1 MIETPRSPR
10 TAPTSGPAA
19 AARWRLDRDFTL
31 PTTLPSWLVLL
42 AAVGACIGWTLHA
55 GPEWS
60 LDRMHYHEYLA
71 WQALEGALGRGFMP
85 AGGQTFMN
93 PVAYLP
99 AELLVRAGLGE
110 LGVSL
115 VLATLHAG
123 CVWAVWLTSRRALA
137 QVGPDVDRYAAA
149 AAMLAFLTPVFL
161 LEVGSSY
168 IDVTTTLPVLVGVTC
183 ALRTLEARDASR
195 WAFIAGLAFGLS
207 AGLKLSNALPALAGT
222 VLVLWAVRLPD
233 APRRLTCYV
242 VGGALG
248 TLAGHGWWSVQ
259 LWAEFGNPLFPLLG
273 GLFGTATAVTG
284 PIVEAAAAA
293 DPRGP
298 IEALLGPL
306 RIAGSRFTPRDL
318 ADWASFPLRIADPGV
333 VPNFAYIES
342 RQPDP
347 RLLLLTV
354 LGLGTL
360 CVQAW
365 RRLRARAGA
374 TATRTPSPLAALS
387 AFWLVWYVLWTL
399 LASNAR
405 YGIGLLMLASPLL
418 VGAVTVLWRSLR
430 VRATVL
436 LGLIAVQAAW
446 ALLVADP
453 RSSPTPVS
461 WDEDTLR
468 IEVPDSLREA
478 PTLYVTRFAMS
489 WSILAPRVHPE
500 SGFANLG
507 SMCED
512 CDRWRDAAA
521 ARRVLDAWG
530 ERARLI
536 DPALTMVDGRAQ
548 VAPEQRAGID
558 AWLAP
563 FERRLD
569 PDACEELR
577 IAPNPTRVRMK
588 VSRADGSWSLKDS
601 DRLLSCPIVP
611 DPGAAERV
619 RAMAARVDDVY
630 EVFERYCAKELGGS
644 GSPTRWLGQGVW
656 MRVYVHAALQLL
668 VSGDRVLAA
677 TETGRS
683 IPLGSLASLRD
694 TAGPIDCAP
703 LATTNRDFERL
714 DRKQRSDAS
723 AAPLSFDGLVP
734 AMPAAP
740 ASPVE
745 PVAR

>member
-1 MIETPRSPR
+1 MIETPRSTR
-10 TAPTSGPAA
+10 AAPASDPAA

-55 GPEWS
+55 GPDWS
-60 LDRMHYHEYLA
+60 WDRMHYHEYAA
-71 WQALEGALGRGFMP
+71 WQVLEGALGRGFMP

-99 AELLVRAGLGE
+99 AELLVRAGVGE

-123 CVWAVWLTSRRALA
+123 CVWAVWLASRRVLA
-137 QVGPDVDRYAAA
+137 RAGPDVDRYAAA
-149 AAMLAFLTPVFL
+149 AATLAFLTPVFL
-161 LEVGSSY
+161 LEVGASY
-168 IDVTTTLPVLVGVTC
+168 IDVTATLPLLVGVCC
-183 ALRTLEARDASR
+183 ALRTLDARKAGR
-195 WAFIAGLAFGLS
+195 WAFVAGLAFGLS

-222 VLVLWAVRLPD
+222 VLVLWAAGLRG
-233 APRRLTCYV
+233 APRRFACYV

-248 TLAGHGWWSVQ
+248 TLAGHGWWSAQ

-273 GLFGTATAVTG
+273 GLFGTATVAPPA

-298 IEALLGPL
+298 FAALLDPL

-318 ADWASFPLRIADPGV
+318 TDWVTFPLRIADPDV
-333 VPNFAYIES
+333 VPNYAYIES

-347 RLLLLTV
+347 RLLLLAA
-354 LGLGTL
+354 LGVGTL

-365 RRLRARAGA
+365 RRLRARAGDVGV
-374 TATRTPSPLAALS
+374 RTPSALAALS
-387 AFWLVWYVLWTL
+387 VFWLVWYVLWTVS
-399 LASNAR
+399 ASNAR
-405 YGIGLLMLASPLL
+405 YGIGLLMLASPLM
-418 VGAVTVLWRSLR
+418 VGAVTVLWRAPR
-430 VRATVL
+430 ARATVL

-461 WDEDTLR
+461 WDQDTLR
-468 IEVPDSLREA
+468 IEVPASLREA
-478 PTLYVTRFAMS
+478 PTLHVTRFAMS
-489 WSILAPRVHPE
+489 WSMLAPHVHPE
-500 SGFANLG
+500 SSFASLG
-507 SMCED
+507 SICED

-536 DPALTMVDGRAQ
+536 DPALMVVDDRAQ
-548 VAPEQRAGID
+548 MAPEQRAGID

-563 FERRLD
+563 YDRRLD
-569 PDACEELR
+569 TSACEEVR

-588 VSRADGSWSLKDS
+588 VSRADGTWSLKDS
-601 DRLLSCPIVP
+601 DRLLSCPIVA

-630 EVFERYCAKELGGS
+630 EVVERQCAKELGPAGS
-644 GSPTRWLGQGVW
+644 STRWLGQGIW
-656 MRVYVHAALQLL
+656 MRGYVHAGLQVL
-668 VSGDRVLAA
+668 VNGDRLFAT

-683 IPLGSLASLRD
+683 IPLGSLTAVRD
-694 TAGPIDCAP
+694 GTRPIDCTP
-703 LATTNRDFERL
+703 LASTHREL
-714 DRKQRSDAS
+714 DRLAKQQRSDAN
-723 AAPLSFDGLVP
+723 AASFSFDGLVP
-734 AMPAAP
+734 VVPAAP
-740 ASPVE
+740 AA